1 MTKGVARLFVL
12 DASVTAARGFADE
25 RSELENR
32 ALERLDWDSAVVPA
46 MGWYEI
52 PNVMVI
58 GERRGRICAKAAA
71 EFPDELEALPINI
84 DGVRRTRPA
93 WNLAK
98 RHRLTIYDASYLEIV
113 IRQTLP
119 IATLDRALIAA
130 AQAES
135 VELLYRRVTSTLA
148 GRVHAAPTGEHSGP
162 SSEHTAWASTTWK
175 RETSPRAD
183 RGRVRAPGAFSGA
196 RCERRRVPS
205 PRHG

>member
-25 RSELENR
+25 RSELADR
-32 ALERLDWDSAVVPA
+32 AFKRLDWDWAVVPA

-52 PNVMVI
+52 PNLMVI
-58 GERRGRICAKAAA
+58 GGRRGRTCAKAAA
-71 EFPDELEALPINI
+71 EFLDELEALPINI
-84 DGVRRTRPA
+84 DGVRSTRPA
-93 WNLAK
+93 WNFAS
-98 RHRLTIYDASYLEIV
+98 RHRLTLSDGLNLEIA
-113 IRQTLP
+113 IRRTSL

-148 GRVHAAPTGEHSGP
+148 GRMHAAPTGEHSGP

-175 RETSPRAD
+175 RETSHRAD
-183 RGRVRAPGAFSGA
+183 RVRAPGAFSGA